1 MPYCHAER
9 VLLPLPFHLLTPPT
23 VQDAKRLMPQMD
35 VAHTLRTN
43 PEMVLMNLKGKHLI
57 PYDPAWPVVN
67 KPPAQAP

>member
-1 MPYCHAER
+1 
-9 VLLPLPFHLLTPPT
+9 
-23 VQDAKRLMPQMD
+23 MPQMD